1 MKYWYNMKYATTH
14 MYLEN
19 IMQRKK
25 PTTKG
30 HILYDIICITIQ
42 NRQIHTDRKQICRCQ
57 ELEGEG
63 MRRNSFMGMEFSF
76 EVMKNF

>member
-30 HILYDIICITIQ
+30 HILYDTIYINIQ
-42 NRQIHTDRKQICRCQ
+42 NRQIHTDRKQIRHCQ

-63 MRRNSFMGMEFSF
+63 MRRNSLMGMEFSF